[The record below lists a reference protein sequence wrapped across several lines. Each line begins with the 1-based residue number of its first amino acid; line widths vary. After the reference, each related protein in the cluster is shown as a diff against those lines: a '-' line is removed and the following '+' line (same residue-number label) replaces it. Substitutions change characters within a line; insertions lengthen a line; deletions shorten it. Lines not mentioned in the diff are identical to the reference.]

1 MIRFAAS
8 DRAPVTRAA
17 MPPAACAVPD
27 EIDACGGAAHRSAL
41 AAAAMAPFDLDALE
55 VSNADYARWLMQQAG
70 AWLVTAKGVVK
81 TRREPGV
88 ALALVSEPCG
98 GGLTVT
104 RDGRIAAARVQAAQP
119 VVCVTW
125 HGAAEY
131 CRAQHKRLPLEAEW
145 DLAAGGRDARAFPW
159 GAELPREDGVA
170 FNRRDGAS
178 AHPRDAGSS
187 PQDVSPDG
195 VRDLGGNAA
204 EWVEDERGID
214 DSKTIRGGS
223 WASRGPCRVLGASC
237 KRVALDGNGPYG
249 PDVGF
254 RCARSVVEPWPSGS
268 RGARCACGTA
278 GSAS

>member
-8 DRAPVTRAA
+8 DRAPGTRAA
-17 MPPAACAVPD
+17 IPPAACAVPD

-41 AAAAMAPFDLDALE
+41 AAAAVAAFDLDALE

-70 AWLVTAKGVVK
+70 AWRVTDKGVVR

-88 ALALVSEPCG
+88 ALALVSERCG

-125 HGAAEY
+125 QGAAEY
-131 CRAQHKRLPLEAEW
+131 CRAQHKRLPLESEW
-145 DLAAGGRDARAFPW
+145 DLAAGGRDGRAFPW

-178 AHPRDAGSS
+178 AHPRDTGSS
-187 PQDVSPDG
+187 VQDVSPDG
-195 VRDLGGNAA
+195 VRDLGGNAG
-204 EWVEDERGID
+204 EWVEDERGLD

-223 WASRGPCRVLGASC
+223 WASRGPCRVLSASC
-237 KRVALDGNGPYG
+237 KRVALDANGPYG

-254 RCARSVVEPWPSGS
+254 RCARSVVEPRPSGS
-268 RGARCACGTA
+268 PDARRPR
-278 GSAS
+278 